1 MHARNQGGGKWQLN
15 AVHSCVSCATG
26 GMDHCNF
33 VKFKSSNYTDFPQEA
48 MRASK
53 DGNHISESFSQSIT

>member
-1 MHARNQGGGKWQLN
+1 MFGTREVVNGSSMQCILVYLVQN
-15 AVHSCVSCATG
+15 
-26 GMDHCNF
+26 HCNF

-53 DGNHISESFSQSIT
+53 DGNHISESFLQSFT